1 MAKYECQIQVLR
13 SGVLENISSNE
24 LVPGDVVSVPSNTIM
39 PCDMVLTKG
48 QCVVNESML
57 TGESVP
63 VIKNAISNIDD
74 KFNPNSDNSKK
85 HVLYG
90 GTKVIQ
96 ARKLQDACIQALVIR
111 IGFMTNKGALVR
123 SILFPRETKFKFYR
137 DSLYFVGAMALIGIT
152 GFCFTIPKLIELGT
166 TTEKLIDKSLDL
178 ITVTVP
184 PALPAT
190 MTVGVAFAISRL
202 KKS

>member
-39 PCDMVLTKG
+39 PCDMVLIKG

-96 ARKLQDACIQALVIR
+96 ARK
-111 IGFMTNKGALVR
+111 M
-123 SILFPRETKFKFYR
+123 
-137 DSLYFVGAMALIGIT
+137 
-152 GFCFTIPKLIELGT
+152 
-166 TTEKLIDKSLDL
+166 
-178 ITVTVP
+178 
-184 PALPAT
+184 
-190 MTVGVAFAISRL
+190 
-202 KKS
+202 